1 LENAWIQRLH
11 RQTLQSLNPLQEA
24 IMDNRAKQTA
34 DEYRHL
40 GGRRLAAFDDNK
52 ASVRKWDQD
61 TPEAERF
68 WQTRIAQLPEKQ
80 RAEVQSFL
88 PSITDEAEEAG
99 RKS

>member
-1 LENAWIQRLH
+1 MI
-11 RQTLQSLNPLQEA
+11 
-24 IMDNRAKQTA
+24 NRAKQTA

-52 ASVRKWDQD
+52 ASTRARDKD

-68 WQTRIAQLPEKQ
+68 WQTRIAIPPDRE

-88 PSITDEAEEAG
+88 PWIIDESDEPRG
-99 RKS
+99 RH